1 METRSPPSAFKK
13 IKQLTIGR
21 LRSLTQKLERM
32 QRLKEYHMVMTE
44 RLAERILEEVPET
57 PTGGVIHYIPYQS
70 VIRDQ
75 AESTKMKIVYDCSA
89 KTHC

>member
-1 METRSPPSAFKK
+1 METRSPPSAFKQ

-57 PTGGVIHYIPYQS
+57 PTGGGGHPLYSLSTSDPRSGRIHKDEDS
-70 VIRDQ
+70 L
-75 AESTKMKIVYDCSA
+75 
-89 KTHC
+89 